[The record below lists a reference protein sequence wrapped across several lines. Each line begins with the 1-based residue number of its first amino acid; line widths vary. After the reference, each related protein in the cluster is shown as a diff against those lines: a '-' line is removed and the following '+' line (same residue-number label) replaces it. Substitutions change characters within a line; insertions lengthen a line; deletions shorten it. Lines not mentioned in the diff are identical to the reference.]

1 MAWPRWMRRKG
12 AETPPGAS
20 EPESPVAAP
29 KRPAG
34 QTSGLDRA
42 LTAMDV
48 PFTVAQREMAL
59 APAHARAVLSDHPAV
74 GLGARTEATAAGGS
88 AQVASFGFTPS
99 ISPDVAQVDGP
110 ETAEALPVLLLETRN
125 MLAFDLPGH
134 GVVEAQVQAAGA
146 HGFSLWSDAPIALRQ
161 IPDWTLSR
169 PSPERLELHGPGGRW
184 AHTTLSPD
192 PQWLAAAVS
201 QQVVL
206 VLFGPQLGV
215 RADDPSN
222 DYPSESSR
230 TAELD
235 KARTVGFVGAGI
247 VAYMAQHSRS

>member
-1 MAWPRWMRRKG
+1 MAWPRWMRRKV
-12 AETPPGAS
+12 AETPPRTSES
-20 EPESPVAAP
+20 EPSAAAP
-29 KRPAG
+29 QRAAG
-34 QTSGLDRA
+34 QTSALDRA

-48 PFTVAQREMAL
+48 PFTAEHRQMAL
-59 APAHARAVLSDHPAV
+59 APAHARAAFSDHPAV
-74 GLGARTEATAAGGS
+74 GLGARTDATAAGGS
-88 AQVASFGFTPS
+88 ARVASFGFTPS
-99 ISPDVAQVDGP
+99 ISLDVARMDGP

-134 GVVEAQVQAAGA
+134 GVVEAQVQAVGA
-146 HGFSLWSDAPIALRQ
+146 HGFSLWSDAPMALRQ
-161 IPDWTLSR
+161 IPDWTLSL

-184 AHTTLSPD
+184 AYTTLSPD
-192 PQWLAAAVS
+192 PQWLAAAAS

-230 TAELD
+230 KAELD
-235 KARTVGFVGAGI
+235 KARTVGFVGVGV
-247 VAYMAQHSRS
+247 VAYMGCR